1 MKTLNVSGGIYFDQ
15 RDAMAQADFLRK
27 AAVER
32 VVRAAHDTLPHYEVV
47 GLATNGTIV
56 GWIVTEDA

>member
-1 MKTLNVSGGIYFDQ
+1 MNIRNISGGIYFNQ
-15 RDAMAQADFLRK
+15 RYAMAHADFLRK

-47 GLATNGTIV
+47 GLANNGTIV